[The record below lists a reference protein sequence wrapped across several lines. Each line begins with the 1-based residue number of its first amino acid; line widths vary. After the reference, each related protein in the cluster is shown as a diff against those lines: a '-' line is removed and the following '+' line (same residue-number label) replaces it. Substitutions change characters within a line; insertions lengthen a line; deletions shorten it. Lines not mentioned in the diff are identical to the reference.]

1 VFVTGMYRPA
11 LDTSLCSS
19 GEPKREGRSSC
30 SSRQSIAGVTVC
42 AQAARSAGP
51 SASRC
56 RSRRSRHWPRNRPR
70 KPQRRANQPPVEACA
85 TKHGRFS
92 TQNGIAQTIWLV
104 GTTRRLSV
112 DNAATDFLPAAA
124 MKYTEMT
131 SPGHS
136 YIFGDF
142 TICPIEADAPGHIRA
157 VCVTAAKNLVVQNT
171 DGSHPAFRLLETWTA
186 PR

>member
-1 VFVTGMYRPA
+1 VLIGGTEAGRPIELLEPAVDSGRHGMRAGSTFSWAIGFA
-11 LDTSLCSS
+11 L
-19 GEPKREGRSSC
+19 
-30 SSRQSIAGVTVC
+30 SIASLAVLAAKPT
-42 AQAARSAGP
+42 AQAATS
-51 SASRC
+51 C
-56 RSRRSRHWPRNRPR
+56 
-70 KPQRRANQPPVEACA
+70 KQPPVEACA

-131 SPGHS
+131 SPDHS